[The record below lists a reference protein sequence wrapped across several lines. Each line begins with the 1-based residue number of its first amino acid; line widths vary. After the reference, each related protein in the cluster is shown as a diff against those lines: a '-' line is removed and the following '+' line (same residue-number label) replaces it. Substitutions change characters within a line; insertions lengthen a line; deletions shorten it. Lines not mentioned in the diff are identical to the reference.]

1 MKNTVLSLF
10 FSILSLTLLNAEENN
25 NLGKFSEP
33 KIDNHDYSSKVPK
46 FTFSNNLEEQEQQL
60 H

>member
-33 KIDNHDYSSKVPK
+33 KIDNHDYLS
-46 FTFSNNLEEQEQQL
+46 LI
-60 H
+60 HI